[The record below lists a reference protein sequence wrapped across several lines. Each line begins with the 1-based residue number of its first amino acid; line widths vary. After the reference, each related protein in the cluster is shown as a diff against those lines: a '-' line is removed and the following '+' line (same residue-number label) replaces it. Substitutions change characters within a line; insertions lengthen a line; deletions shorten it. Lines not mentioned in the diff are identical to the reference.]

1 MRKKKRG
8 REERMKMECKW
19 EIRYT
24 LYQCYVI
31 VKFHRC
37 GLVSEKK
44 EREDEKQGRRKEI
57 TREGG
62 GVDVGR

>member
-1 MRKKKRG
+1 MRKKKRDRKG
-8 REERMKMECKW
+8 RIKMECKW

-44 EREDEKQGRRKEI
+44 EGEERERR
-57 TREGG
+57 
-62 GVDVGR
+62 

>member
-1 MRKKKRG
+1 MGFPPSEMSEEDEKKMRKKKRD

-44 EREDEKQGRRKEI
+44 ERR
-57 TREGG
+57 
-62 GVDVGR
+62 